1 MSKRYKI
8 HGQFVPHRVAL
19 IESPAWC
26 VLSLSG
32 RRVLDRIEIE
42 MCHQGGAHE
51 NGRLVVTHTDFIKHG
66 VHRDAVAPAVR
77 EVEALG
83 LAEITKRGRGG
94 NAAWRRPNKFRLT
107 YIPTKSAN
115 ADAYHEPTDEWRRI
129 KTIDEAERK
138 ACDARNAPP
147 ATATWRTADW
157 RRQKKQSATP
167 EKRTIPPLK
176 NGGGNGQVSP
186 PANGGSARPRKTGV
200 LSIYPVTSGEAC
212 PAAAAAR
219 TRSRPRRAH

>member
-1 MSKRYKI
+1 
-8 HGQFVPHRVAL
+8 L

-26 VLSLSG
+26 ALSLSG
-32 RRVLDRIEIE
+32 RRVLDRIEID

-83 LAEITKRGRGG
+83 LAEITERGRGG

-115 ADAYHEPTDEWRRI
+115 ADAYHDPTDEWRRI
-129 KTIDEAERK
+129 KTIDEVSAKRVMPETRRPPPHLGEPQIGVVIRNRK
-138 ACDARNAPP
+138 PP
-147 ATATWRTADW
+147 
-157 RRQKKQSATP
+157 P
-167 EKRTIPPLK
+167 K
-176 NGGGNGQVSP
+176 NGLFHPWKTGVET
-186 PANGGSARPRKTGV
+186 AKFRPRKTGIAPTPGKQGYY
-200 LSIYPVTSGEAC
+200 LYI
-212 PAAAAAR
+212 R
-219 TRSRPRRAH
+219 